1 MENRLN
7 RLRKSMEESAFKQ
20 LSFSE
25 KMRREVHQQIN
36 RPNESEEMITLAI
49 LQLLHTEKT
58 GYELTGLL
66 RARGFRKFEGNEGFL
81 YTFLHRLE
89 QKGWIV
95 SAWKED
101 GTKVYLVGDKGKRYL
116 LKQEKSIVATRN
128 SIKGLLEE

>member
-7 RLRKSMEESAFKQ
+7 RLRKSLEESAFKE

-25 KMRREVHQQIN
+25 KMRREVHKQIN
-36 RPNESEEMITLAI
+36 KPDESEEMITLAI

-66 RARGFRKFEGNEGFL
+66 RSRGFQKFEGKEGFL
-81 YTFLHRLE
+81 YTILHRLE
-89 QKGWIV
+89 QRGWIV
-95 SAWKED
+95 SGWKEE
-101 GTKVYLVGDKGKRYL
+101 GTKVYLLGDKGKRYL

>member
-7 RLRKSMEESAFKQ
+7 RLRKSMEESAFKE

-66 RARGFRKFEGNEGFL
+66 RARGFQKFEGNEGFL
-81 YTFLHRLE
+81 YTILHRLE

-95 SAWKED
+95 SAWKEE

-128 SIKGLLEE
+128 SIKRLLEE